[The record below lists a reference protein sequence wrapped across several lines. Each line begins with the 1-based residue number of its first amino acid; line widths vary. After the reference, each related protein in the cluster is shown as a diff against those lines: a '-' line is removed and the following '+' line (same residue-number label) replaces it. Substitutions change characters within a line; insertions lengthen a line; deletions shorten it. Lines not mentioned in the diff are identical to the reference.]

1 MLVVPLG
8 VHAKESLKHSPPFY
22 GHPDSWRAG
31 YRYLVTLWRNE
42 VKGVYE
48 VLESVTTNPV
58 GDAACPAPNNFPK
71 PTWETL
77 ASSPGYRVSVLKPL
91 DETDQRLGRFLNK
104 RYSKKG
110 PQGRG
115 AAFTQTHR
123 YLEHPEDLGDYF
135 A

>member
-1 MLVVPLG
+1 MPATLRELVLVVPPG

-58 GDAACPAPNNFPK
+58 GDACPAPNNFPK
-71 PTWETL
+71 PT
-77 ASSPGYRVSVLKPL
+77 
-91 DETDQRLGRFLNK
+91 
-104 RYSKKG
+104 
-110 PQGRG
+110 
-115 AAFTQTHR
+115 
-123 YLEHPEDLGDYF
+123 
-135 A
+135 